1 VGIYGERKS
10 VGFESSFSNRGFGVR
25 WIRFLADRVHAGSSA
40 GADQDV
46 ARSLCQTLQKPDLV
60 DEAKKRGWE
69 LRPVGGEL
77 EVLAKEVSVQPPD
90 VVERMKALMGK

>member
-1 VGIYGERKS
+1 MGIYGERKS

-77 EVLAKEVSVQPPD
+77 EVPAKEVSVQPPD

>member
-1 VGIYGERKS
+1 VGTYGERKS

-25 WIRFLADRVHAGSSA
+25 WIRFLAHRVHAGSSA
-40 GADQDV
+40 RADQDV
-46 ARSLCQTLQKPDLV
+46 ARSLCQTLQEPDLV
-60 DEAKKRGWE
+60 DEAEKRGWE
-69 LRPVGGEL
+69 LRLVGGEL